1 MIPIRNTYT
10 AVKPSSNRHKRKSST
25 KVNTEKSNSLKSMIL
40 KELMETIPDDLSKF
54 KSFELKF
61 ETKSVYIKSEG
72 F

>member
-10 AVKPSSNRHKRKSST
+10 AVKPSSNRRKRKSST